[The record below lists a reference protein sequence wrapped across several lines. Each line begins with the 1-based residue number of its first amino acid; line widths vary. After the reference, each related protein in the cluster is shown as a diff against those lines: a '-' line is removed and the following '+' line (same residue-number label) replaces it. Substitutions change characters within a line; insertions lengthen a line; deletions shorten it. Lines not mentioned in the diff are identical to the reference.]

1 MSDLLPY
8 TREELDAMPDKLVIE
23 LYKTKSPRLHPFCLI
38 GLPISEV
45 REKMREW
52 FKGRCQTEI
61 LIAGK
66 EASFGDTRVLTWFC
80 NVDENNIMI
89 DIWDGNKK

>member
-8 TREELDAMPDKLVIE
+8 TREEIYAMHYKQVIE
-23 LYKTKSPRLHPFCLI
+23 LSKAKSPRLHPFCLI
-38 GLPISEV
+38 GLPITEV

-61 LIAGK
+61 IIAGK

-80 NVDENNIMI
+80 KVDENNIMT
-89 DIWDGNKK
+89 DIHSFH